1 MPSAEEEGYEVI
13 QEISL
18 ILSVSEERHEE
29 FKKETKLDAERQ
41 ADRTMVMNGWPDTKE
56 QVPFEARPYL
66 SFRDEVAVADGL

>member
-18 ILSVSEERHEE
+18 ILSVSEERYEE

-56 QVPFEARPYL
+56 QVLIEERPYW
-66 SFRDEVAVADGL
+66 SFRDEVPVADGL

>member
-18 ILSVSEERHEE
+18 ILSVSEERYEE

-41 ADRTMVMNGWPDTKE
+41 ADRTMVMMGGQILRSKFLSKQDPIGH
-56 QVPFEARPYL
+56 FEMKL
-66 SFRDEVAVADGL
+66 Q